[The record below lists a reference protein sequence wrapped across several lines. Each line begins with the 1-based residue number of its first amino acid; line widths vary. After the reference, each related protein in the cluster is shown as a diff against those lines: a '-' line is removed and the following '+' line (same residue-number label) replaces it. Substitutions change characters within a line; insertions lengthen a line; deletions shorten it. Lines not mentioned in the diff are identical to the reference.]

1 MVKLTKHIKETM
13 SQRGIH
19 KELLDIVLI
28 YGVVRK
34 DKVILNKKRCQKI
47 LVKLDIH
54 DKKAKKLGNLLH
66 IQNLNKSRST
76 ILKILDKGGVTLV
89 IMGEFLITTY
99 NTNIKLKRKRRYKG
113 KRR

>member
-1 MVKLTKHIKETM
+1 MVKLTRHIKEAM

-28 YGVVRK
+28 YGIVRK
-34 DKVILNKKRCQKI
+34 DKVILDKKRCQKI

-54 DKKAKKLGNLLH
+54 NKKAKKLGNLLH
-66 IQNLNKSRST
+66 IRNLNKSRST

-89 IMGEFLITTY
+89 IMGDFLITTY

-113 KRR
+113 KGK

>member
-1 MVKLTKHIKETM
+1 MVKLTRHIKETM

-28 YGVVRK
+28 YGIVKK
-34 DKVILNKKRCQKI
+34 DKVILNKKKCQKI
-47 LVKLDIH
+47 LIKLDEH
-54 DKKAKKLGNLLH
+54 NKKAKMIGNLLH
-66 IQNLNKSRST
+66 IRNLNKSRST

-113 KRR
+113 KKR